1 MRLGTGGGLWLPEA
15 RHLAAIRE
23 DIDRR
28 PHRIMDALSSP
39 GIRSDFLGN
48 IGIDKGRIVK
58 AFVAQ
63 NAATALKTK
72 PRVSRVLVMH
82 T

>member
-1 MRLGTGGGLWLPEA
+1 
-15 RHLAAIRE
+15 
-23 DIDRR
+23 
-28 PHRIMDALSSP
+28 MDALSSP